1 MFDGQ
6 GKIEEISRGLKTFVD
21 NVLGQR
27 RGTNLEEANFN
38 ASPLDLQGD
47 LLLSGGGGGGGG
59 GGGWCKSKRSEVNE
73 RGVNLLLPRSFFV
86 GMGLQTYPFHGSGGR
101 KDRNISLVP
110 GTILSDTKGTPV
122 VLVLSSFTIGGGI
135 IRVLKKLTCL
145 RRRRGVTSSESPCAG
160 SFLVVVTHIGYA

>member
-1 MFDGQ
+1 LFDGQ

-47 LLLSGGGGGGGG
+47 LLLRSGGGGGGG
-59 GGGWCKSKRSEVNE
+59 GGGWCKSKRSEINE
-73 RGVNLLLPRSFFV
+73 RGVNLLPCSFFAR
-86 GMGLQTYPFHGSGGR
+86 MGLQTYPFHGSGGR

-110 GTILSDTKGTPV
+110 GYD
-122 VLVLSSFTIGGGI
+122 TIGYQRHARRLSLVVFHDRGRYQGPEKI
-135 IRVLKKLTCL
+135 DLFA
-145 RRRRGVTSSESPCAG
+145 RRRGVTSSESPCAG
-160 SFLVVVTHIGYA
+160 LFLVVVTHMGYA